1 MSAARGFQFL
11 PSGMAGVEAVR
22 ADSAHAF
29 GRHTHEQF
37 GIGLIERGA
46 QKSASG
52 RGLVEAGAGDLI
64 TVNPGEVH
72 DGTPFDASGRRWH
85 MLYIDPARLLDA
97 AVDVAPGKAFE
108 FTAPVIRDAAVVAR
122 FRALFRAATS
132 APVSDGELQSEA
144 ALLALVGRLLR
155 PTIRERPAL
164 GRDVEAARERIDGD
178 PSAELTLVALATEAG
193 LSRYQFLRAFTRL
206 TGLPPHAYLL
216 QRRVLLAR
224 QLVRA
229 GLPLA
234 EAAAVSGFADQS
246 HMTRCFVRSFGLTP
260 GMLAPRSIRP
270 MPNCSWVWRPKA

>member
-1 MSAARGFQFL
+1 MSTRRGIFQLL
-11 PSGMAGVEAVR
+11 PSGLAGIEAVV

-52 RGLVEAGAGDLI
+52 RGVVEAGPGDLI

-72 DGTPFDASGRRWH
+72 DGKPFDASGRRWR
-85 MLYIDPARLLDA
+85 MLYADPAQLIA
-97 AVDVAPGKAFE
+97 AAGDVMPSAGFE
-108 FTAPVIRDAAVVAR
+108 FKAPVIRDNRLAMR
-122 FRALFRAATS
+122 FSDLFDAAT
-132 APVSDGELQSEA
+132 AGSDALHAETALLTLTA
-144 ALLALVGRLLR
+144 ALLQPR
-155 PTIRERPAL
+155 PETAAAGGHVI
-164 GRDVEAARERIDGD
+164 AARERMDDEPG
-178 PSAELTLVALATEAG
+178 AALTLTDLAAEAG

-216 QRRVLLAR
+216 QRRVQRAR

-229 GLPLA
+229 GQPLA
-234 EAAAVSGFADQS
+234 EAAAASGFADQS

-260 GMLAPRSIRP
+260 GAYSRP
-270 MPNCSWVWRPKA
+270 